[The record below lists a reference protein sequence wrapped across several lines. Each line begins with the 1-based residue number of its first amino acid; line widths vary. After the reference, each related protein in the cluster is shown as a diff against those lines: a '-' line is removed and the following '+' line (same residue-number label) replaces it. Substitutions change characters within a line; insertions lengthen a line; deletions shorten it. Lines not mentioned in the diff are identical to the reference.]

1 TLMVT
6 APNCACPFIDTPTNP
21 NNPSICFGA
30 TTPALSV
37 VLSGPPAL
45 GDAVNWYA
53 NATGGTA
60 LASGLNYT
68 PTDTTI
74 GVYTYYA
81 EAEET
86 VSGCVSSRI
95 PVVLT
100 IETPANAGT
109 DGGITICD

>member
-1 TLMVT
+1 AGTDITITATSAVNGSCQDTLMVT

-21 NNPSICFGA
+21 NNPSVCFGA

-37 VLSGPPAL
+37 VLPGPPAL
-45 GDAVNWYA
+45 GDAVNWYT

-68 PTDTTI
+68 PTDTAI

-86 VSGCVSSRI
+86 
-95 PVVLT
+95 
-100 IETPANAGT
+100 
-109 DGGITICD
+109 